1 MYGAARHYFVYG
13 NTAQGFV
20 GKLPANLQG
29 IEKLFII
36 RGRLG
41 TGKACLMPLLAA
53 ECESTGFALEYLH
66 CPSAPET
73 YDGVIVPDLKLA
85 VIDGTDLHYA
95 KLAASVPAHTDR
107 AAQSID
113 TDAALDG
120 EELRQSA
127 EKIAE
132 LIDGIGVCHDSAF
145 LSFASAL
152 RVHDEWEKIYIANM
166 DFQKADLLAS
176 YTEELL
182 LGGFRRNKTPVVKER
197 FFGASTPNG
206 AMHYIENLTAGIA
219 KRYFLKGRPGT
230 GKSTLL
236 RKLAAASAG
245 RGLDTEIYSCAFDSN
260 SLDMLVWPELGR
272 CIFDSTAP
280 HLCEPS
286 GPEDEVID
294 MYAGCVSPGT
304 DEKFAPELAD
314 ITRRYKEA
322 VGEGTRRL
330 AEAKGYLDELI
341 GIYSEAADQDK
352 IRMLRD
358 AFAEQL
364 QPRAAGRRAF

>member
-1 MYGAARHYFVYG
+1 MSRAARHYFVYG

-20 GKLPANLQG
+20 NKLSANLQG

-36 RGRLG
+36 KGRPG
-41 TGKACLMPLLAA
+41 TGKACLMPSIAA
-53 ECESTGFALEYLH
+53 ECEKSGFAPEYLH

-73 YDGVIVPDLKLA
+73 YDGIIVPELNLA

-95 KLAASVPAHTDR
+95 KPGGSVPGA
-107 AAQSID
+107 SID
-113 TDAALDG
+113 RPAQYIDADAVVDG
-120 EELRQSA
+120 DKLLQSA
-127 EKIAE
+127 GKIAE
-132 LIDGIGVCHDSAF
+132 LIDGIGICHENAF

-182 LGGFRRNKTPVVKER
+182 LGGFRRSKAPVVKER

-206 AMHYIENLTAGIA
+206 AMHYIENLTDGVA

-245 RGLDTEIYSCAFDSN
+245 RGLNIEVYSCAFDSN
-260 SLDMLVWPELGR
+260 SLDMLVWPELDR

-280 HLCEPS
+280 HLCKPS
-286 GPEDEVID
+286 RPEDEMID
-294 MYAGCVSPGT
+294 MYADCVRPGT
-304 DEKFAPELAD
+304 DEKFAPELED

-322 VGEGTRRL
+322 VGEGTRHL
-330 AEAKGYLDELI
+330 AQAKGYLDELI
-341 GIYSEAADQDK
+341 GIYGEAANPDV
-352 IRMLRD
+352 ISRLRD
-358 AFAEQL
+358 EF
-364 QPRAAGRRAF
+364 AGRL